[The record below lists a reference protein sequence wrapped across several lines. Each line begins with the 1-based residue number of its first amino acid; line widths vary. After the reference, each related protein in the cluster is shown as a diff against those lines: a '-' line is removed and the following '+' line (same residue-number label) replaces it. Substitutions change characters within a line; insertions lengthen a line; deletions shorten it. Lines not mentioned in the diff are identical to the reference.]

1 MHTKTRTSE
10 KHAGVCHSFTSLTK
24 TENRSSSPHCYLCFI
39 RFLFFSDGVYIL
51 LCLLLLSTF
60 GNSHRGAK
68 PKCSSSFYWRATP
81 MLPSSL
87 PPSSGDLKCL
97 NLPISLPSPLGHCL
111 VTSPMRYVLICS
123 TRDAKPS
130 VSCGHVE
137 GQQGF
142 FLCIILETTTGN
154 FLCVL

>member
-1 MHTKTRTSE
+1 MQACVTHSLRSQRQRTGPL
-10 KHAGVCHSFTSLTK
+10 HLTVTSAL
-24 TENRSSSPHCYLCFI
+24 SGF
-39 RFLFFSDGVYIL
+39 FFFSDGVYIL